1 MSTPDWP
8 DSDYDEDDDYADRI
22 HDVLGVPDNVQ
33 HYVYITKPGLEI
45 VRLNLT
51 SGNSSDNTF
60 SKDFPIYDEWIGQ
73 ERRTDK
79 HVEEGG
85 SRAALDYVDTKYS
98 AWRVSSIFN
107 DNPTH
112 TDKGEPWLW
121 EIGVFGQAKEGY
133 STSIHDSTNLTRFT
147 AYEEWLYT
155 NVHNCTRQFLHY
167 KECLAFHFHVVRC
180 IKSRAKFNI
189 RGLI

>member
-1 MSTPDWP
+1 MSTPAWP
-8 DSDYDEDDDYADRI
+8 EWNDKDEDDYADRL
-22 HDVLGVPDNVQ
+22 HNVLGMPDNVQ

-60 SKDFPIYDEWIGQ
+60 SKDFPIYDRWIAQ

-98 AWRVSSIFN
+98 IWRVSSIFN
-107 DNPTH
+107 DSPTH
-112 TDKGEPWLW
+112 TEKGEPWLW
-121 EIGVFGQAKEGY
+121 EIGVFGQGKKEY
-133 STSIHDSTNLTRFT
+133 SISIHDSTDLTRFT
-147 AYEEWLYT
+147 AYEEWLYR
-155 NVHNCTRQFLHY
+155 NVHNRTRQFLHY
-167 KECLAFHFHVVRC
+167 KECLAFHFRIVRC
-180 IKSRAKFNI
+180 IESRTKFDI
-189 RGLI
+189 RS